1 MISVFN
7 KSYQNLYRRS
17 WNLIVEIDLKYK
29 LRKFDK
35 VPVVSFVRYT
45 VVTIQAMAFF
55 VALSC
60 IED

>member
-1 MISVFN
+1 MFLTKHVRICIGGHGTLSL
-7 KSYQNLYRRS
+7 KYL
-17 WNLIVEIDLKYK
+17 DLKYK

-45 VVTIQAMAFF
+45 VVTVQAMAFF
-55 VALSC
+55 VVLSC